1 MHIMHKDL
9 RSQDKKKIVPARNRR
24 APAQHLIA
32 PLLLAA
38 SERHTGQKRNEK
50 GSAQISDPSNLAGPD
65 FHVPENQMFKKL

>member
-65 FHVPENQMFKKL
+65 FPVPENQMLKRL